1 MTSARTVGQFGTLAF
16 GVGVGFLI
24 AMGCDGAV
32 ASASPADTGHS
43 WAGSANSSHAA
54 SSGRSHAAAP
64 SATRTAKPAAA
75 QQSSAIS
82 AVPASVTTTLAIA
95 KSTPAAPHLPTPVE
109 VQHAVEGAV
118 QNARRDLVA
127 LERRVETEIKRDVAG
142 LTRVLSGKPTPQKI
156 YGNLDNA
163 KYWATQKAENCV
175 LMATASVIG
184 QLKGSMPSEQ
194 QIADQATGTQS
205 VVNPSRK
212 MYLGLDTDDRVA
224 IGDAEELLRLNGI
237 DATTKDDYKKTQGAK
252 ALHELEAALGSGKAV
267 MVGVKADAI
276 WNYVHANPPPG
287 AVAEAADHEISVI
300 AVNATTHMVYI
311 NDSGM
316 DKGGV
321 AVPLKV
327 FMRAWQSDSYETTTA
342 VLAEAA
348 SAAIAA

>member
-1 MTSARTVGQFGTLAF
+1 VASSRVVGQVGTLAF

-32 ASASPADTGHS
+32 ASADTGHS
-43 WAGSANSSHAA
+43 GAGSANSSHAG
-54 SSGRSHAAAP
+54 SSGRSHAAAQ
-64 SATRTAKPAAA
+64 SALNTPKPAAA
-75 QQSSAIS
+75 QKSSIS
-82 AVPASVTTTLAIA
+82 AVPASVSNTLATA
-95 KSTPAAPHLPTPVE
+95 KATPAAPHLPTPVE
-109 VQHAVEGAV
+109 VQKAVTSAV

-127 LERRVETEIKRDVAG
+127 LEHRVETEIKRDVAG
-142 LTRVLSGKPTPQKI
+142 LTRVLSGKPAPQKI

-184 QLKGSMPSEQ
+184 QLKGTMPTEQ
-194 QIADQATGTQS
+194 QIADQATSTQS
-205 VVNPSRK
+205 VVNPDRK

-224 IGDAEELLRLNGI
+224 MGDAEELLRLNGI

-276 WNYVHANPPPG
+276 WNYLHATPPPG

-300 AVNATTHMVYI
+300 AINATTRTVYI
-311 NDSGM
+311 NDSGLE
-316 DKGGV
+316 KGGV

-348 SAAIAA
+348 SAGLAA